1 MDRNIIEIY
10 EPEKK
15 ANQTIIEPVTART
28 IIEDFN
34 VVDNESKNS
43 LTHGE
48 LIGGCRLDEPL
59 QVTSGEADLWIGT
72 RLSDNRKIVAK
83 IYRFGMHPKVDV
95 QEKVSR
101 VGIEHVVQVL
111 GRGQCG
117 GSHPRDY
124 ELMEYIEHGTLMK
137 WAHNGMSDAEL
148 KDILRELADAIT
160 ALHTENIIHRDIKP
174 DNVLVRSKSPL
185 DLVLMDFGISSV
197 AALSLHQTSIN
208 RTAAYA
214 SPESLTGVIGKPSD
228 WWSLGVIMLE
238 ILDKNP
244 FAGIDERSIN
254 FALSVRG
261 ISVPKTVSEEWQQ
274 VIRGLLTRD
283 YEKRWGAE
291 QISSWLKGR
300 RDIPVHYE
308 ESQTAAATEAKRPY
322 TLSGKEYR
330 TLADL
335 GTGVVENWSEAVKHL
350 ARGMLSD
357 WVKSDVGD
365 QNIAN
370 QLMDIVE
377 DTTLTGE
384 MKVALTGMI
393 LNRDVP
399 ITWKGEIVKLE
410 WMVEHY
416 DFAVKILKSSMPEW
430 VVRLRH
436 ETWLIEL
443 RAWRNK
449 VLSHIKQSGVS
460 CNQGLVEQMIMS
472 KAETVNALAIEM
484 LESYVASSNTVL
496 NALFSQSSP
505 LVENNILLVACDR
518 SLLVTKAQM
527 QVWERET
534 REIKELAQ
542 KLNINLD
549 DNLLTHVVS
558 LDDYSLQEAV
568 ASLRSQYVSASVEEL
583 RNILAN
589 NVLIDHRKARL
600 LIACDRTLF
609 LTKEQWQKNE
619 LEKKKLEVREL
630 SQKLKVSID
639 DTLLENAVSLDDYSL
654 RGAVSSLRRD
664 FESSSVNKLR
674 NILKNMNISDQEAR
688 LLISSDRRL
697 LLTAIQVQF
706 NTNVSNKRFIFICG
720 VLNAIVLMAW
730 IVYYP
735 RGESLSFFQ
744 VLQIVIAG
752 CLSYPLGR
760 EIGLSLSTGGVLYV
774 IIGAVIGCAIA
785 GIIGMYFGVHICSF
799 AYNFYERRT

>member
-48 LIGGCRLDEPL
+48 IIGGCRLDEPL

-72 RLSDNRKIVAK
+72 QLSDNRKIVAK

-124 ELMEYIEHGTLMK
+124 ELMEYIEHGTLRE
-137 WAHNGMSDAEL
+137 WAHNGMSEAEL
-148 KDILRELADAIT
+148 KDILRELADGIT

-174 DNVLVRSKSPL
+174 DNVLVRSKIPL
-185 DLVLMDFGISSV
+185 NLVLMDFGISSV

-214 SPESLTGVIGKPSD
+214 SPESLTGVICKPSD

-244 FAGIDERSIN
+244 FAGIDEGSIN
-254 FALSVRG
+254 LAISARG
-261 ISVPKTVSEEWQQ
+261 MSVPKTVSEEWQQ

-322 TLSGKEYR
+322 TLSGKKYR

-416 DFAVKILKSSMPEW
+416 DFAVKILKSNMPEW
-430 VVRLRH
+430 VVQLRH

-449 VLSHIKQSGVS
+449 VLNHIKQSGVS
-460 CNQGLVEQMIMS
+460 CNQDLVEQMIMS

-484 LESYVASSNTVL
+484 LESYVASSNTVM
-496 NALFSQSSP
+496 NALFSQRSP

-527 QVWERET
+527 QEWERET
-534 REIKELAQ
+534 LEIKELAQ
-542 KLNINLD
+542 KLKINLD
-549 DNLLTHVVS
+549 YNLLTHVVS

-568 ASLRSQYVSASVEEL
+568 VSFRSQYVSASVEEL

-589 NVLIDHRKARL
+589 NVLANNVQSDLRKARL

-619 LEKKKLEVREL
+619 LKNELEKKKLEVREL
-630 SQKLKVSID
+630 SQKLKISID
-639 DTLLENAVSLDDYSL
+639 DNLLANAVSLDGYSL
-654 RGAVSSLRRD
+654 REAVSSLRRD
-664 FESSSVNKLR
+664 FQGSSVNKLR
-674 NILKNMNISDQEAR
+674 DILENMKISDQEAR

-706 NTNVSNKRFIFICG
+706 NDKRSDFIGRSVSWALP
-720 VLNAIVLMAW
+720 V
-730 IVYYP
+730 
-735 RGESLSFFQ
+735 
-744 VLQIVIAG
+744 
-752 CLSYPLGR
+752 
-760 EIGLSLSTGGVLYV
+760 
-774 IIGAVIGCAIA
+774 VIGGGIGFAIA
-785 GIIGMYFGVHICSF
+785 GIFGMYFGIFIAF
-799 AYNFYERRT
+799 AVRHLMFRLFF